1 MKFDYIMKNTIK
13 PLYCI
18 SCAAA
23 VALFPITA
31 FSADP
36 VLNPNSLRE
45 QVLEQIS
52 AIPAQAPGAESDTP
66 KQIALG
72 EKLYFDVKL
81 SLDDTISCN
90 TCHLV
95 DKNQAGDDGK
105 TISDGVGGAKGT
117 RNSPTAL
124 NSGFLGVQFWDG
136 RAPDLVEQA
145 KGPILNPVE
154 MKMPDEKSV
163 EDKLAK
169 DALYPKEFAEAFPD
183 DKPSLTFH
191 NIARAIAAFERTLNT
206 KDRFD
211 DFING
216 DDQALNPDELKG
228 LSTFLSKGCA
238 TCHTGPLLGGE
249 NFYRVDLYKPY
260 PNKTDL
266 GRFDATKRVSDKY
279 KFRTAPLRNVAITP
293 PYFHDGKVETLE
305 QAVDLMGYARSKQG
319 LSSTEKQEI
328 VAFLKT
334 LTGKGRVKVEVQK

>member
-1 MKFDYIMKNTIK
+1 MKSIIK
-13 PLYCI
+13 TLFCV
-18 SCAAA
+18 SCAAS
-23 VALFPITA
+23 VALYSFNA
-31 FSADP
+31 FSADKP
-36 VLNPNSLRE
+36 LNAKALRE
-45 QVLEQIS
+45 EAIEQIS
-52 AIPAQAPGAESDTP
+52 TIPAQAPDAENDTP
-66 KQIALG
+66 KQITLG
-72 EKLYFDVKL
+72 EKLYFDTKL
-81 SLDDTISCN
+81 SLDNTISCN
-90 TCHLV
+90 TCHLI

-105 TISDGVGGAKGT
+105 PISEGVGGAKGT
-117 RNSPTAL
+117 RNSPTVL

-169 DALYPKEFAEAFPD
+169 DALYPKEFADAFPD

-191 NIARAIAAFERTLNT
+191 NVARAIAAFERTLNT

-211 DFING
+211 EFLDGN
-216 DDQALNPDELKG
+216 DKALKTDELKG

-238 TCHTGPLLGGE
+238 SCHTGPLLGGE
-249 NFYRVDLYKPY
+249 KFFRVDLNKPY

-266 GRFDATKRVSDKY
+266 GRFDATQRVSDKY
-279 KFRTAPLRNVAITP
+279 KFRTSPLRNVAITA

-319 LSSTEKQEI
+319 LSSTEIEEI
-328 VAFLKT
+328 VIFLKT
-334 LTGKGRVKVEVQK
+334 LTGKGRVKAEVQE

>member
-1 MKFDYIMKNTIK
+1 MKSIIR
-13 PLYCI
+13 PLFCI
-18 SCAAA
+18 SCAAT
-23 VALFPITA
+23 VSLFPFNA

-36 VLNPNSLRE
+36 VLKPNVLRE

-52 AIPAQAPGAESDTP
+52 TIPAQAPGAENDTP

-90 TCHLV
+90 TCHLI

-105 TISDGVGGAKGT
+105 PISDGVGGAKGT
-117 RNSPTAL
+117 RNSPTVL

-169 DALYPKEFAEAFPD
+169 DALYLKEFTEAFPD

-191 NIARAIAAFERTLNT
+191 NVAKAIAAFERTLNT

-211 DFING
+211 DFLNG
-216 DDQALNPDELKG
+216 NDQALNADELKG
-228 LSTFLSKGCA
+228 LSTFLSKECA

-249 NFYRVDLYKPY
+249 NFYRVDLNKPY

-266 GRFDATKRVSDKY
+266 GRFDATQRTSDKY
-279 KFRTAPLRNVAITP
+279 KFRTSPLRNVAITA

-305 QAVDLMGYARSKQG
+305 QAVDLMGFARSKRG
-319 LSSTEKQEI
+319 LNSTEKEEI
-328 VAFLKT
+328 VTFLKT
-334 LTGKGRVKVEVQK
+334 LTGKGRVKAEVQK

>member
-1 MKFDYIMKNTIK
+1 MYFIIR
-13 PLYCI
+13 PLLCI
-18 SCAAA
+18 SCAAS
-23 VALFPITA
+23 VALHSLDA
-31 FSADP
+31 FSADQA
-36 VLNPNSLRE
+36 LKLKALRE
-45 QVLEQIS
+45 EALEQIS
-52 AIPAQAPGAESDTP
+52 TIPAQAPNAENDTP

-72 EKLYFDVKL
+72 EKLYFDTKL
-81 SLDDTISCN
+81 SLDNTISCN
-90 TCHLV
+90 TCHLI
-95 DKNQAGDDGK
+95 DKNQAGDDGMS
-105 TISDGVGGAKGT
+105 ISEGVGDAKGT
-117 RNSPTAL
+117 RNSPTVL
-124 NSGFLGVQFWDG
+124 NSGFLGIQFWDG

-183 DKPSLTFH
+183 DEPSLTFH
-191 NIARAIAAFERTLNT
+191 NVARAIAAFERTLNT

-211 DFING
+211 EFLGGNDK
-216 DDQALNPDELKG
+216 ALNSDELKG

-238 TCHTGPLLGGE
+238 SCHTGPLLGGE

-266 GRFDATKRVSDKY
+266 GRFDATQRVSDKY
-279 KFRTAPLRNVAITP
+279 KFRTSPLRNVAITA

-319 LSSTEKQEI
+319 LSSTEIEEI
-328 VAFLKT
+328 VIFLKT
-334 LTGKGRVKVEVQK
+334 LTGKGRVKAEVQK

>member
-1 MKFDYIMKNTIK
+1 MNSIIK
-13 PLYCI
+13 PLFCV
-18 SCAAA
+18 SCAAS
-23 VALFPITA
+23 VALYSLNA
-31 FSADP
+31 FSADKP
-36 VLNPNSLRE
+36 LNPKALRE
-45 QVLEQIS
+45 GALEQIS
-52 AIPAQAPGAESDTP
+52 TIPAQAPGAENDTA

-72 EKLYFDVKL
+72 EKLYFDTKL
-81 SLDDTISCN
+81 SLDNTISCN
-90 TCHLV
+90 TCHLI

-105 TISDGVGGAKGT
+105 PISDGVGGAKGT
-117 RNSPTAL
+117 RNSPTVL

-191 NIARAIAAFERTLNT
+191 NVARAIAAFERTQNT

-211 DFING
+211 EFLDGN
-216 DDQALNPDELKG
+216 DKALNSDELKG
-228 LSTFLSKGCA
+228 LSTFLSKGCDS
-238 TCHTGPLLGGE
+238 CHTGPLLGGE

-266 GRFDATKRVSDKY
+266 GRFDATQRVSDKY
-279 KFRTAPLRNVAITP
+279 KFRTSPLRNVAITA
-293 PYFHDGKVETLE
+293 PYFHDGKVDTLE
-305 QAVDLMGYARSKQG
+305 QAVELMGFAKNKQG
-319 LSSTEKQEI
+319 LTSVEKEEI
-328 VAFLKT
+328 VIFLKA
-334 LTGKGRVKVEVQK
+334 LTGKGRVKAEIQK